1 MKHKRYK
8 IVRTQ
13 FSVYEIIIDGKAF
26 VGVTGKTAKHAVRG
40 LLFSYSFK
48 YKIPNGSL
56 ARSRLIS
63 FNELNKM
70 GLDKFYA
77 TYVRELGSFDR
88 PAEAQVAAIRR
99 QNELAHEYEMVSKY
113 PGQQLGT
120 RQLFSDE
127 RLAEL
132 ETELN
137 DMVKKNPHK
146 GLVYHFIQDHRPLHG
161 YTIKKE
167 G

>member
-1 MKHKRYK
+1 
-8 IVRTQ
+8 
-13 FSVYEIIIDGKAF
+13 
-26 VGVTGKTAKHAVRG
+26 
-40 LLFSYSFK
+40 
-48 YKIPNGSL
+48 
-56 ARSRLIS
+56 
-63 FNELNKM
+63 M
-70 GLDKFYA
+70 GFDKFYA

-113 PGQQLGT
+113 PGQTLGT

-132 ETELN
+132 ESELN
-137 DMVKKNPHK
+137 DMVKTNPHK
-146 GLVYHFIQDHRPLHG
+146 GLVYHFIKDHQPLHG